1 MTKIS
6 STSKTILGIIEDIK
20 INSIMPSLI
29 PVRHN
34 LAGLEVLAN
43 SIKQN
48 GLLQPILVRTNED
61 IFEIVAGNRRY
72 YACKT
77 LGWRKVLCHI
87 IELNDKESFEISLI
101 ENIQRR
107 TLNAVEES
115 HAFKK
120 YVIDFGW
127 GGVSDL
133 ALKLGKSV
141 GYVTKRIKLLDL
153 PADVIHSINNS
164 SLNTSIAEELFCI
177 KSKFKQSEI
186 AGLISARNLSFRKAR
201 QVIKE
206 IGNDFSSPSTNQF
219 FEIPK
224 SDPSEISQ
232 RSFDKSITALRMVTK
247 KLSSIIEDNQ
257 DNWIIYEVLMQHR
270 NMLNSQIDLLIKQK
284 KKRKAQYHKLSNIP
298 AY

>member
-6 STSKTILGIIEDIK
+6 ATSKTILGIIEDIK
-20 INSIMPSLI
+20 ITSIMPSMI

-34 LAGLEVLAN
+34 LAGLEVLSN

-48 GLLQPILVRTNED
+48 GLLQPILVRTSED

-72 YACKT
+72 YACKR

-87 IELNDKESFEISLI
+87 IELNDKEAFELSLI

-133 ALKLGKSV
+133 ALKIGKSV
-141 GYVTKRIKLLDL
+141 SYVTKRIKLLNL
-153 PADVIHSINNS
+153 PADVIHSVNNS
-164 SLNTSIAEELFCI
+164 SLNTSIAEELFYI
-177 KSKFKQSEI
+177 KNKFKQSEV
-186 AGLISARNLSFRKAR
+186 AELISKRNLSFRKAR
-201 QVIKE
+201 HMIKE
-206 IGNDFSSPSTNQF
+206 FGNDFSSPSTNQF
-219 FEIPK
+219 FKIAQ
-224 SDPSEISQ
+224 SDPFELSQ

-284 KKRKAQYHKLSNIP
+284 KKRKAQFHKLSNIP